1 MLGSR
6 SGNFFLRAA
15 YHPVMPNF
23 VRVLAVPVAVA
34 AIASCG
40 RAPVRPGPAPA
51 FVPENGVR
59 ELTADQQAAQ
69 AVNRLTFGP
78 RPGEVERVL
87 AMGTDRW
94 IERQL
99 EPDKIPDPTLD
110 GLLTELPVWHMQVK
124 TLVDSFPPQDIFIR
138 DLRSARGIA
147 ANQQFA
153 LSPEDSATLKTFN
166 TRANQYYNEF
176 QAAKVLRA
184 QMSERELV
192 EVLTDFWENHFSV
205 YAGKMPTRF
214 TLLEYDRDVIRPH
227 VLGKFRDHL
236 GAVARSPAMLY
247 YLDNFQSVADSNHM
261 TLPELRQFERTGRRP
276 VNHRRNGLNENYGRE
291 LLELHTLGVDGG
303 YTQKDVIA
311 VARALTGW
319 SIDKPREGGGFIFRE
334 GQHDAEPKVVLGH
347 TLPPGRGEEDG
358 EEVLDIVARHPATA
372 HHIAFELAR
381 RFVSDT
387 PSVALVNRVAETYRR
402 TDGDIREMLRTIFTS
417 PEFFSRVAFRAKV
430 KSPFELV
437 VSARRIMNA
446 SPDTSASTAYQIQRL
461 GEQLFGHLA
470 PNGWPET
477 GDQWINAGSLLDRIN
492 FGVQAGAG
500 RMRFAAAEQWPG
512 YALLVS
518 MTLAQQVDG
527 IVDQILG
534 GNASP
539 ETRDIMFKGQNPL
552 IAKADDASMSRP
564 VARPSLKDLLGI
576 ALGSPE
582 FQRR

>member
-1 MLGSR
+1 MT
-6 SGNFFLRAA
+6 LRENWS
-15 YHPVMPNF
+15 MP
-23 VRVLAVPVAVA
+23 LIALL
-34 AIASCG
+34 AIAGCG
-40 RAPVRPGPAPA
+40 GGAVRSAPSPASIP
-51 FVPENGVR
+51 VIGVR

-69 AVNRLTFGP
+69 AVSRLTFGP
-78 RPGEVERVL
+78 RPGEVERVI

-99 EPDKIPDPTLD
+99 DPDRIPDPTLD
-110 GLLTELPVWHMQVK
+110 GLLTELPVWHMDVK
-124 TLVDSFPPQDIFIR
+124 MLVDSCPPQDIFIR
-138 DLRSARGIA
+138 DLRTARGIA
-147 ANQQFA
+147 ANAQFT
-153 LSPEDSATLKTFN
+153 LTPDDSVALKTIN
-166 TRANQYYNEF
+166 TRANFYYNEF

-192 EVLTDFWENHFSV
+192 EVMTDFWENHFSV
-205 YAGKMPTRF
+205 YAAKMPTRF
-214 TLLEYDRDVIRPH
+214 TLVDYDRDVIRPR
-227 VLGKFRDHL
+227 VLGKFRDLL
-236 GAVARSPAMLY
+236 GAVAHSPAMLY

-261 TLPELRQFERTGRRP
+261 TLPELRQAEKTGRRP

-319 SIDKPREGGGFIFRE
+319 TLDNPRQGGGFIFRE
-334 GQHDAEPKVVLGH
+334 GQHDAEPKIVLGH
-347 TLPPGRGEEDG
+347 TMPAGRGEEDG

-372 HHIAFELAR
+372 HHIAFELVR

-387 PSVALVNRVAETYRR
+387 PSVTLVNRVAETYRR
-402 TDGDIREMLRTIFTS
+402 TDGDIKAMLRTIFTS
-417 PEFFSRVAFRAKV
+417 PEFFSRAAYRAKV

-437 VSARRIMNA
+437 LSARRIMNA
-446 SPDTSASTAYQIQRL
+446 SPDTSVSTAGQIQRM

-492 FGVQAGAG
+492 FGVQVGAG
-500 RMRFAAAEQWPG
+500 RLRFAPAEQWPG
-512 YALLVS
+512 WALLIA
-518 MTLAQQVDG
+518 MPLDKQVDG
-527 IVDQILG
+527 IVDQLLG

-539 ETRDIMFKGQNPL
+539 ETREILFKGQNPL
-552 IAKADDASMSRP
+552 VAVAAADTSM
-564 VARPSLKDLLGI
+564 VAAAPKPPSLKDLLGI

>member
-1 MLGSR
+1 MMSMHEHGSIP
-6 SGNFFLRAA
+6 L
-15 YHPVMPNF
+15 
-23 VRVLAVPVAVA
+23 VALL
-34 AIASCG
+34 AIAGCG
-40 RAPVRPGPAPA
+40 GGAVHPAPSPA
-51 FVPENGVR
+51 SIPVIGVR

-69 AVNRLTFGP
+69 AVSRLTFGP
-78 RPGEVERVL
+78 RPGEVERVI

-99 EPDKIPDPTLD
+99 DPDRIPDPTLD
-110 GLLTELPVWHMQVK
+110 GLLTELPVWHMDVR
-124 TLVDSFPPQDIFIR
+124 TLVDSCPPQDIFIR
-138 DLRSARGIA
+138 DLRTARGIA
-147 ANQQFA
+147 PKAQFQLTADDSIA
-153 LSPEDSATLKTFN
+153 LKAIN
-166 TRANQYYNEF
+166 ARANLYYNEF
-176 QAAKVLRA
+176 QTAKVLRA

-205 YAGKMPTRF
+205 YAAKMPTRF
-214 TLLEYDRDVIRPH
+214 TLLDYDRDVIRPR
-227 VLGKFRDHL
+227 VLGKFRDLL
-236 GAVARSPAMLY
+236 GAVAHSPAMLY
-247 YLDNFQSVADSNHM
+247 YLDNYQSVADSNHL
-261 TLPELRQFERTGRRP
+261 TLPELRQAEKTGRRP

-291 LLELHTLGVDGG
+291 LLELHTLGADGG

-319 SIDKPREGGGFIFRE
+319 TLDNPRQGGGFIFRE
-334 GQHDAEPKVVLGH
+334 GQHDAEPKIVLGH
-347 TLPPGRGEEDG
+347 TLPAGRGEEDG
-358 EEVLDIVARHPATA
+358 EEVLDIIARHPATA
-372 HHIAFELAR
+372 HHIAFELVR

-402 TDGDIREMLRTIFTS
+402 TDGDIRKMLRTIFTS
-417 PEFFSRVAFRAKV
+417 PEFFSRAAYRAKV

-446 SPDTSASTAYQIQRL
+446 SPDTSASTAYQIQRM

-477 GDQWINAGSLLDRIN
+477 GDQWINAGALLDRIN

-500 RMRFAAAEQWPG
+500 RMRFASAEQWPG
-512 YALLVS
+512 WALLIA
-518 MTLAQQVDG
+518 MPLDKQVDG
-527 IVDQILG
+527 VVDQVLG

-539 ETRDIMFKGQNPL
+539 ETREILFKGQNPL
-552 IAKADDASMSRP
+552 VARP
-564 VARPSLKDLLGI
+564 VADTSMARAAPVRPSLKDLLGI

>member
-1 MLGSR
+1 MSNSAGL
-6 SGNFFLRAA
+6 
-15 YHPVMPNF
+15 
-23 VRVLAVPVAVA
+23 VRFCVAVIAFA
-34 AIASCG
+34 ACG
-40 RAPVRPGPAPA
+40 GSPARQSPSPAAAPLI
-51 FVPENGVR
+51 GVR

-69 AVNRLTFGP
+69 AVSRLTFGP
-78 RPGEVERVL
+78 RPGEVERVI

-99 EPDKIPDPTLD
+99 DPDRIPDPTLD

-124 TLVDSFPPQDIFIR
+124 TLVDSFPPQDVFIR
-138 DLRSARGIA
+138 DLRQQRGIA
-147 ANQQFA
+147 ANQQFV
-153 LSPEDSATLKTFN
+153 LSPEDSIALKAVN

-214 TLLEYDRDVIRPH
+214 TLLEYDRDVIRPR
-227 VLGKFRDHL
+227 VLGKFRDLL
-236 GAVARSPAMLY
+236 GAVAHSPAMLY
-247 YLDNFQSVADSNHM
+247 YLDNYQSVADSNHL
-261 TLPELRQFERTGRRP
+261 TLPELRQAERTGRRP

-319 SIDKPREGGGFIFRE
+319 TIDKPREGGGFIFRE
-334 GQHDAEPKVVLGH
+334 GQHDAEPKIVLGH
-347 TLPPGRGEEDG
+347 TLPAGRGEEDG
-358 EEVLDIVARHPATA
+358 EEVLDIIARHPATA

-417 PEFFSRVAFRAKV
+417 PEFFSRVAYRAKV

-446 SPDTSASTAYQIQRL
+446 SPDTSASTAYQIQRM

-492 FGVQAGAG
+492 FGVQVGAG
-500 RMRFAAAEQWPG
+500 RLRFAPAEQWPG
-512 YALLVS
+512 YALLS
-518 MTLAQQVDG
+518 AMPLDRQVDG
-527 IVDQILG
+527 IVDQLLG

-539 ETRDIMFKGQNPL
+539 ETRAILFKGQNPL
-552 IAKADDASMSRP
+552 
-564 VARPSLKDLLGI
+564 VARPAGDTSMVAAAPKQPSLKDLLGI